1 MPGLSTG
8 FGSSWEK
15 VPQGRLLIVYQPAE
29 GPINHSFA
37 SCCDMCRRPFGLQ
50 HQTGECHV
58 NLRRFA
64 VIGTIAIASVL
75 PVSCFARPAVA
86 LDSAVFVERVRQDG
100 EGTTR
105 RLEQASTLKRGE
117 RIVGVVTWYRMGGN
131 GGFTVTNALPRGVYY
146 QGSAADREE
155 VSVDGGRSW
164 GQLGTLRAA
173 SRLATAEDVTHVRW
187 HVPATSAARGQGRIA
202 YSGIVR

>member
-1 MPGLSTG
+1 M
-8 FGSSWEK
+8 K
-15 VPQGRLLIVYQPAE
+15 
-29 GPINHSFA
+29 
-37 SCCDMCRRPFGLQ
+37 
-50 HQTGECHV
+50 
-58 NLRRFA
+58 LRRFA
-64 VIGTIAIASVL
+64 VIGAIALAGTL
-75 PVSCFARPAVA
+75 PTACFARSAIA

-146 QGSAADREE
+146 QGSAADRED

-164 GQLGTLRAA
+164 GQLGTLRAG